1 MERQSHS
8 AFLARFSRLLDLTA
22 SERETLEDLEA
33 RPEQRLNYVPV
44 FDAER
49 PDDRIA
55 ILRSGWSAVRVRT
68 DPDRITITQIYMAGD
83 VIGLSELGVGTPPH
97 ETTMQTDGSVALLS
111 RPQALCP
118 CINASSSL

>member
-33 RPEQRLNYVPV
+33 RPEQRLNHAPV

-68 DPDRITITQIYMAGD
+68 DPDKTTIT
-83 VIGLSELGVGTPPH
+83 
-97 ETTMQTDGSVALLS
+97 
-111 RPQALCP
+111 
-118 CINASSSL
+118 